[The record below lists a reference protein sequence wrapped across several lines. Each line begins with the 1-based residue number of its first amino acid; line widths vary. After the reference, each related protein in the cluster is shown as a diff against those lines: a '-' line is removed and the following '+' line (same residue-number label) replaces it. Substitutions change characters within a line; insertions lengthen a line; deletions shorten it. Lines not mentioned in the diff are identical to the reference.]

1 MKKPIKNKKG
11 NLINLLKP
19 YAWLVTGLLILTILS
34 NGLNLSIPKVISFA
48 IDSYTKWTLDLY
60 TTVMEFFVIS
70 IVIFI
75 LVYLQNIFQVYTAE
89 VVAKDL
95 RSKLIKKIS
104 LQDYNYIQ
112 TVSPSK
118 LLTNITSDVDS
129 VKTFVSGAITSIISS
144 IFLIIWASVL
154 LIMIN
159 WQLALAVLTIVPIIW
174 IAFFIIFSNVS
185 KLFKA
190 AQETIDW
197 LNKIINESILGS
209 ALIRILNSQTFEYRK
224 FIEANE
230 KSKEIWFSILW
241 FFATLIPIIM
251 FFSNLAI
258 LIILVLWGHFVIL
271 GNISLWDFAAFNSY
285 LSILIFPI
293 IIIWFMST
301 VIAQASASYG
311 RILDV
316 LDSKEESDEWNIVK
330 KLDWYISMENIGL
343 NFGDKCALRN
353 INFAI
358 KPNTRTAII
367 WPTAAWKTQLL
378 NILTGLIIPSTWLV
392 KYDSNTINEYNKKSF
407 YEQIGLVFQDSTLFN
422 LSLRE
427 NIAFSNTV
435 KDADIAKAIDTAE
448 LRDLINSLP
457 KWLDTIV
464 SERWTSLSGGQKQR
478 IMLARALAINPKILL
493 LDDFTARLD
502 IKTEKKI
509 LENVQKNYPM
519 ITLISVTQKIESI
532 KDYDN
537 IILLMEWE
545 ILAIWKHTEL
555 LKTSPEYIQIFN
567 SQLSTNNEY

>member
-1 MKKPIKNKKG
+1 MKKNIQPKKG

-19 YAWLVTGLLILTILS
+19 YAWLVVGLLVLTILS

-48 IDSYTKWTLDLY
+48 IDSYTKGTLDLY
-60 TTVMEFFVIS
+60 TTVIEFFVIS

-89 VVAKDL
+89 LVAKDL

-129 VKTFVSGAITSIISS
+129 VKTFVSGAISSIISS
-144 IFLIIWASVL
+144 VFLIIGASIL

-159 WQLALAVLTIVPIIW
+159 WQLALAVLTIVPIIG

-230 KSKEIWFSILW
+230 KSKEIGFSILG

-258 LIILVLWGHFVIL
+258 LIILVLGGHFVIL
-271 GNISLWDFAAFNSY
+271 GTISLGDFVAFNAY

-293 IIIWFMST
+293 IIIGFMST

-316 LDSKEESDEWNIVK
+316 LDSKEEVDEGNVVK
-330 KLDWYISMENIGL
+330 KLDGSISMKNIGL

-353 INFAI
+353 INFSI

-367 WPTAAWKTQLL
+367 GPTAAGKTQLL
-378 NILTGLIIPSTWLV
+378 NILTGLIKPSTGLV
-392 KYDSNTINEYNKKSF
+392 KYDSNTINEYNKNLFMNK
-407 YEQIGLVFQDSTLFN
+407 LV
-422 LSLRE
+422 
-427 NIAFSNTV
+427 
-435 KDADIAKAIDTAE
+435 
-448 LRDLINSLP
+448 
-457 KWLDTIV
+457 
-464 SERWTSLSGGQKQR
+464 
-478 IMLARALAINPKILL
+478 
-493 LDDFTARLD
+493 
-502 IKTEKKI
+502 
-509 LENVQKNYPM
+509 
-519 ITLISVTQKIESI
+519 
-532 KDYDN
+532 
-537 IILLMEWE
+537 
-545 ILAIWKHTEL
+545 
-555 LKTSPEYIQIFN
+555 
-567 SQLSTNNEY
+567 